1 MAVNVRTIAAGTDAT
16 PNSVNNA
23 LNDLAGAIEDRE
35 DGTVALAS
43 PQITSFVNSLHDH
56 EDNAGGGLLSLDAL
70 SSSGQA
76 TDLAVVTDGSGGF
89 NYLAL
94 LAVPTGTI
102 LSFASTTIPAGYL
115 VCDGQVV
122 SRATY
127 ADLFAVIGDTFGAG
141 NGSTTFGMPDLRGRT
156 DIGMDNMG
164 TSEGAADRVED
175 SDADDLGGSGG
186 FETHTLTASE
196 LAEHTHPLAVQ
207 RTGEDALDRNVID
220 NWTSGDTT
228 STYSGPNTGGDA
240 HNNMQPWMSLLKIIK
255 T

>member
-76 TDLAVVTDGSGGF
+76 TGQAVVTDGSGGF

-94 LAVPTGTI
+94 LAVPTGTV

-156 DIGMDNMG
+156 AIGMDDMG
-164 TSEGAADRVED
+164 TSEGAAGRVD
-175 SDADDLGGSGG
+175 GL
-186 FETHTLTASE
+186 
-196 LAEHTHPLAVQ
+196 
-207 RTGEDALDRNVID
+207 
-220 NWTSGDTT
+220 
-228 STYSGPNTGGDA
+228 
-240 HNNMQPWMSLLKIIK
+240 
-255 T
+255 